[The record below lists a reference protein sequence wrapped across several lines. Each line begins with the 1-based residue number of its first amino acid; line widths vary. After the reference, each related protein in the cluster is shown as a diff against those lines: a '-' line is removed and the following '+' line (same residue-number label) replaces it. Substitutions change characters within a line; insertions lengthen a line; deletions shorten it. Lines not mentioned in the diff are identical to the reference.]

1 MFDFTA
7 RYYLPNDLFTLF
19 TLFTSSVFHTFHR
32 HFHIRLHLNSLRKA
46 DSYK

>member
-1 MFDFTA
+1 MFDFTT
-7 RYYLPNDLFTLF
+7 RHYLPYDLFTLF

-32 HFHIRLHLNSLRKA
+32 HFHIRLYENSLRKA